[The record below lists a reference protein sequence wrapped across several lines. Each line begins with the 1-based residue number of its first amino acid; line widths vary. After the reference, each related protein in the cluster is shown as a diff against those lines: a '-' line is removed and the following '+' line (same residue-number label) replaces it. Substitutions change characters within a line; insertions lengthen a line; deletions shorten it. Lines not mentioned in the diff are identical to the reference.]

1 MIWENILKKPFDAGR
16 RFRKEPATAEG
27 IIGKYLDPYVSR
39 AFAEKKHAQASTERT
54 RYWLDKEYKVE
65 ITARAMSGWPFNV
78 LEVFSKLTKEKIERL
93 YNINVIEFTNW
104 VEVDLPEN
112 RISRTFNNKEFRYQH
127 DRNRLKLNFK
137 FTLKED

>member
-1 MIWENILKKPFDAGR
+1 MTWENILKKPFDAGR
-16 RFRKEPATAEG
+16 RFGKEPATAEG

-54 RYWLDKEYKVE
+54 QYWLDKEYKVE
-65 ITARAMSGWPFNV
+65 ISTRAISGWPFNV

-104 VEVDLPEN
+104 IDVDLPRN
-112 RISRTFNNKEFRYQH
+112 RIRRWAGGKEFRYQQ
-127 DRNRLKLNFK
+127 DRNRMKFNFT